1 MVSSYACVVFTY
13 DAVCELAISH
23 TKPYVNPV
31 AARRRRK
38 PISRASS
45 GEAPRSREETMQV
58 TREAL
63 IAAGIELFGEQGLDG
78 PSLDAIC
85 DRAGYTRGAFYVHFA
100 DRDDFL
106 VAVMERVG
114 TRFLDA
120 VLGAAGAHEDLG
132 TTVQRFIA
140 SVMSGAYPL
149 TPKGGIRPHQLLDA
163 CARSPAIRARYVALV
178 EDSITRVSRMVR
190 SGQDAHLLRA
200 DASPDDVAS
209 ILLAAVIGAQ
219 TMLELKVDVDLSRT
233 ASTMLSLLAARAP
246 ASKLPRR
253 ARRREAARS

>member
-1 MVSSYACVVFTY
+1 MA
-13 DAVCELAISH
+13 
-23 TKPYVNPV
+23 P
-31 AARRRRK
+31 RRK
-38 PISRASS
+38 RKVP
-45 GEAPRSREETMQV
+45 EAPRSREETMQA

-63 IAAGIELFGEQGLDG
+63 IAAGIHLFGAHGLDG

-85 DRAGYTRGAFYVHFA
+85 DRAGYTRGAFYVHFR

-114 TRFLDA
+114 TRFLDN
-120 VLGAAGAHEDLG
+120 VLGAAGAHDDLA

-140 SVMSGAYPL
+140 SVVSGAYPL

-178 EDSITRVSRMVR
+178 EDSVARVARMVR
-190 SGQDAHLLRA
+190 SGQDARFLRA
-200 DASPDDVAS
+200 DVAPDDIAS

-219 TMLELKVDVDLSRT
+219 TMLELKVDVDLSRSAAT
-233 ASTMLSLLAARAP
+233 VLSLLAAP
-246 ASKLPRR
+246 ASPPATTPRVSP
-253 ARRREAARS
+253 AGRRRQATER